1 MQLSRCRMTK
11 DTWIPHA
18 ILAVLLL
25 LALPAVVAAAAPA
38 QDFTTTYTITV
49 REDGSALWQVEYRT
63 PLMTDADTT
72 LFEEYRG
79 DLNSIYLPQV
89 QELMAGSASQASV
102 AAGRPMT
109 VGDVSGSAVI
119 QVSPTGKYGIVV
131 YSFDWNGFAKSGD
144 TLAIGDAFAG
154 GLFLAKDSTLIIRY
168 PDGYTVLSVE
178 PAADQQRDSVI
189 WYGQR
194 SFAAGEPRVVLERA
208 GVPVLPIA
216 AGIIILL
223 IITGIVVGL
232 KLKRRCTG
240 EKEVEELPALLSA
253 DEQKSVE
260 ERIVSLLTESHGER
274 FQSEI
279 VRMLGLPR
287 STVSSAVG
295 SLHQKGIIQKVRKGR
310 ENLIRLV
317 KAGNNLPDE

>member
-11 DTWIPHA
+11 DTRISHA
-18 ILAVLLL
+18 VLAVLLL

-38 QDFTTTYTITV
+38 HDFTTTYTITV

-79 DLNSIYLPQV
+79 ELKSIYLPQV

-109 VGDVSGSAVI
+109 IGDVTGSAVI
-119 QVSPTGKYGIVV
+119 QVSPTGKYGIVL
-131 YSFDWNGFAKSGD
+131 YSFDWYGFAKSGD

-168 PDGYTVLSVE
+168 PDGFTVLSVE
-178 PAADQQRDSVI
+178 PAADQQRDSLI

-194 SFAAGEPRVVLERA
+194 SFAAGDPRVVLERA

-216 AGIIILL
+216 VSIITLVTVAGIVAGL
-223 IITGIVVGL
+223 I
-232 KLKRRCTG
+232 LKRRHTSAQ
-240 EKEVEELPALLSA
+240 EAEEPVALLSA

-260 ERIVSLLTESHGER
+260 ERIVSLLNESGGER

-279 VRMLGLPR
+279 VRLLGLPR

-295 SLHQKGIIQKVRKGR
+295 SLHKKAIIQKVRKGR

-317 KAGNNLPDE
+317 KAGNNVPDE

>member
-1 MQLSRCRMTK
+1 MTK
-11 DTWIPHA
+11 DTRIPHA
-18 ILAVLLL
+18 VLAVLLL

-63 PLMTDADTT
+63 PLTTDADTAF
-72 LFEEYRG
+72 FEEYRG
-79 DLNSIYLPQV
+79 DLTTIYLPQV
-89 QELMAGSASQASV
+89 QELMAGSASQASI
-102 AAGRPMT
+102 AAGRPMS
-109 VGDVSGSAVI
+109 VGDVSGSAAI

-131 YSFDWNGFAKSGD
+131 YSFDWDGFATSGN

-168 PDGYTVLSVE
+168 PDGFTVLSVE

-208 GVPVLPIA
+208 GIPVPPIA
-216 AGIIILL
+216 ASIIILL
-223 IITGIVVGL
+223 IITGIGAGL
-232 KLKRRCTG
+232 ILKRRRTG
-240 EKEVEELPALLSA
+240 EKEVEEPPALLSA

-260 ERIVSLLTESHGER
+260 ERIVSLLT
-274 FQSEI
+274 
-279 VRMLGLPR
+279 
-287 STVSSAVG
+287 G
-295 SLHQKGIIQKVRKGR
+295 SGG
-310 ENLIRLV
+310 
-317 KAGNNLPDE
+317 